1 MVNFITNN
9 LSISAN
15 ELTLAV
21 VIPTF
26 NEVGNIATLVQKL
39 EVVLSGLSWEVIFV
53 DDDSPDG
60 TTQQIQLLAQ
70 THPNIRCIRRVGRR
84 GLSSAC
90 VEGMLSTH
98 ARYIA
103 VMDADLQHDE
113 SKLPDMLQALVQ
125 EGYDLSVGSR
135 YIEGGSVG
143 DWQADRQQAS
153 WFATWLSQRVLG
165 LSVSD
170 PMSGFFMLK
179 REVLEGAVYNL
190 SNMGFKILVDLIVSS
205 PKPLKIIEIPF
216 EFGQRTVGESKLDN
230 RVAWDFL
237 MLLVDKTVGQYVP
250 VQLVSFGMIG
260 GAGVCVHLVVLS
272 IAMAL
277 FPDYF
282 VRAQAVAVGVSMIFN
297 YGLNNELTYRD
308 QRLNGWA
315 WVSGLVKFMLAC
327 SIGAAANVGVA
338 SYIYVDWGNWLWSG
352 LTGILVGMLWNYA
365 ATAIVVWP
373 RRRRP

>member
-277 FPDYF
+277 FPDFF

>member
-39 EVVLSGLSWEVIFV
+39 EAVLSGLSWEVIFV

-153 WFATWLSQRVLG
+153 WVATWLSQRVLG

-277 FPDYF
+277 FPDFF

-308 QRLNGWA
+308 QRLKGWA

>member
-308 QRLNGWA
+308 QRLGGW
-315 WVSGLVKFMLAC
+315 F
-327 SIGAAANVGVA
+327 
-338 SYIYVDWGNWLWSG
+338 
-352 LTGILVGMLWNYA
+352 
-365 ATAIVVWP
+365 P
-373 RRRRP
+373 FF

>member
-308 QRLNGWA
+308 QRLKGWA

>member
-153 WFATWLSQRVLG
+153 WVATWLSQRVLG

-277 FPDYF
+277 FPDFF

-308 QRLNGWA
+308 QRLKGWA

>member
-153 WFATWLSQRVLG
+153 WVATWLSQRVLG

-277 FPDYF
+277 FPDFF

>member
-125 EGYDLSVGSR
+125 EGYDLSVCSR

-277 FPDYF
+277 FPDFF

-308 QRLNGWA
+308 QRLKGWA
-315 WVSGLVKFMLAC
+315 WVSGLYLRMGKF
-327 SIGAAANVGVA
+327 STFA
-338 SYIYVDWGNWLWSG
+338 S
-352 LTGILVGMLWNYA
+352 A
-365 ATAIVVWP
+365 
-373 RRRRP
+373 

>member
-153 WFATWLSQRVLG
+153 WVATWLSQRVLG

-308 QRLNGWA
+308 QRLKGWA